1 MENNQA
7 SPKQDGL
14 RRGVLVFIALAVL
27 TVIEYVIGTQELPVA
42 LLWLVALVKAGLVL
56 WYFMHLKRAFS
67 DEGGH

>member
-27 TVIEYVIGTQELPVA
+27 TVVEYVIGTQELPVA
-42 LLWLVALVKAGLVL
+42 FLWLVALVKAGLVL